1 MIHKASFLLFLILT
15 QISLAKAD
23 TIDSLINKAFL
34 QLATAPDSAFQSI
47 ESFRNQIQS
56 YDQHDQKKFYQKAAS
71 FYSQIGAFDREAD
84 HLQNEILLHSD
95 SPDSAFQTM
104 VFLGMAYLNSGRTD
118 LARNCFRWSEKY
130 FFATSDLEKIV
141 SAYSGLASVYT
152 VSGRSI
158 DAIDYYFK
166 AIQLLEQTE
175 NYLTL
180 AKTYSNLSILYVSLG
195 EKQKALDVRKKA
207 YNFAVLSGD
216 PEEIHFEELNLGGS
230 YNSLDQA
237 DSALFYLKK
246 SEVYFEEHFNAQI
259 LNAIYNEIGSSYS
272 KTGKNDEAEE
282 YYLKSIQLLKTGG
295 FDFALPGTM
304 GNYGLVLHAKKE
316 FSKGISV
323 CREALPIAKRIQ
335 YPEVEMV
342 VCNCLYK
349 NYKAIHQADS
359 ALFYYEHTLLL
370 KDSLDNAELQK
381 ASLRKELEKEYTLE
395 KEGIISSAARELD
408 EVVSLR
414 NVLLI
419 GSSILLIAL
428 LILFISFY
436 QKKKAVTFV
445 KREKEYLDNLIHN
458 LVHEFR
464 TPLTLIKGPAEE
476 LLKTDRSNAFLQ
488 LINKNGEHM
497 LHLVNQVLDF
507 SRIKAGKM
515 SLSPEPTDL
524 PLFITG
530 IKDMFTPLAAGKNI
544 RLTYTNR
551 MEQTIVS
558 LDSDKLLK
566 ILSNLVSNAIKYST
580 ENTSVSITSSLEEGQ
595 IVITVADTGI
605 GIPLREQE
613 NIFKKYYQ
621 IDSTTTRKETGT
633 GIGLAFVKE
642 LVQLM
647 KGKIELNSVLK
658 QGTTVKVYFP
668 YEPVNLSSTV
678 SNSSDSLKPVQQNPA
693 ITSESNEE
701 KPKVL
706 IIEDNPDLRLFL
718 QLLLEKEGYE
728 LYTAT
733 DGEDGI
739 EQAIAL
745 IPDVIISDVMMP
757 RKDGLEVLKVLKN
770 DPVTEHVPIIMLTAK
785 SSFDSMISGLQ
796 SGADDYI
803 AKPFQSE
810 ELVLRVTN
818 QIRLQLKLQQR
829 FQSSDGVEKESA
841 PKHNLILK
849 IETLIREEEGVHLS
863 VEDVADRCAISRSQ
877 LHRKIKQLTGLST
890 TALLTKIRLDL
901 SVSDLTQTDLSI
913 SEISYKY
920 GYSDPANFSRLFK
933 KQFNQSPSEYRNSKG

>member
-1 MIHKASFLLFLILT
+1 MIRKGSFLLFLILI
-15 QISLAKAD
+15 QVSLAKAD

-34 QLATAPDSAFQSI
+34 QLATAPDSAFQTI
-47 ESFRNQIQS
+47 DSFKSQIQL
-56 YDQHDQKKFYQKAAS
+56 YDQHDQKKFHRKAAS
-71 FYSQIGAFDREAD
+71 LFSQVGAFDKEAH
-84 HLQNEILLHSD
+84 HLQNEILLHSN

-104 VFLGMAYLNSGRTD
+104 VVLGMAYLNSGRTD
-118 LARNCFRWSEKY
+118 LAKNCFRWAERY
-130 FFATSDLEKIV
+130 FFATSNQEKIV
-141 SAYSGLASVYT
+141 NAYSGLASVYT
-152 VSGRSI
+152 VSGRRI

-166 AIQLLEQTE
+166 AIQLLERTE

-195 EKQKALDVRKKA
+195 EKQRALEIRRKA
-207 YNFAVLSGD
+207 YNYAILSGD

-230 YNSLDQA
+230 YNGLNQV
-237 DSALFYLKK
+237 DSALYYLKK
-246 SEVYFEEHFNAQI
+246 SEAYFEEHFNAQI
-259 LNAIYNEIGSSYS
+259 LNAIYNEIGASYS
-272 KTGKNDEAEE
+272 KTGKNDKAEE

-304 GNYGLVLHAKKE
+304 GNYGLVLHAKQE

-323 CREALPIAKRIQ
+323 CQEALPIAKRIQ
-335 YPEVEMV
+335 YLEVEMI

-349 NYKAIHQADS
+349 NFKATHQADS

-381 ASLRKELEKEYTLE
+381 ASLRKELEAKYTLE

-408 EVVSLR
+408 KVVNLR

-428 LILFISFY
+428 LILFVSFY
-436 QKKKAVTFV
+436 QKKKAITFV
-445 KREKEYLDNLIHN
+445 KREKQYLDNLIHN

-476 LLKTDRSNAFLQ
+476 LLKSDHSNPYLQ

-497 LHLVNQVLDF
+497 LHLINQVLDF

-530 IKDMFTPLAAGKNI
+530 IKDMFAPLAAGKTI
-544 RLTYTNR
+544 RLTYTNH
-551 MEQTIVS
+551 MEQTIVT

-566 ILSNLVSNAIKYST
+566 IVSNLISNAIKYSP
-580 ENTSVSITSSLEEGQ
+580 ENSSVSITSSVEQGE
-595 IVITVADTGI
+595 IVITIADTGL
-605 GIPLREQE
+605 GIPPNEQE

-621 IDSTTTRKETGT
+621 IDSTTTRRESGT

-647 KGKIELNSVLK
+647 KGKIKLTSVLK

-668 YEPVNLSSTV
+668 YEPAHITSTA
-678 SNSSDSLKPVQQNPA
+678 SNSSDFEKSVQQNP
-693 ITSESNEE
+693 IISFESNKE
-701 KPKVL
+701 KPKIL
-706 IIEDNPDLRLFL
+706 IIEDNSDLRLYL

-728 LYTAT
+728 LYTAI
-733 DGEDGI
+733 DGEEGI
-739 EQAIAL
+739 EQAITL

-757 RKDGLEVLKVLKN
+757 RKDGLEVLRVLKN
-770 DPVTEHVPIIMLTAK
+770 DPATEHIPIIMLTAK

-810 ELVLRVTN
+810 ELVLRVAN
-818 QIRLQLKLQQR
+818 QIRLQLKLQKR
-829 FQSSDGVEKESA
+829 YLSAESVEKEDT
-841 PKHNLILK
+841 PKHNLIIK
-849 IETLIREEEGVHLS
+849 IETLISEEEGVHLS
-863 VEDVADRCAISRSQ
+863 VEEVADRCAISRSQ

-901 SVSDLTQTDLSI
+901 SVSDLIQTDLSI

-933 KQFNQSPSEYRNSKG
+933 KQFNQSPSEYRNSRG